1 MRLKYLQFA
10 KMFENVLKKL
20 INSYLN
26 FKKKKM
32 SLPLMEKKTLIERK
46 SLKMHSKTKHMM
58 IRVKQAGK
66 TGRSENYTY
75 QSQS

>member
-26 FKKKKM
+26 FKKKNVAATDGKEN
-32 SLPLMEKKTLIERK
+32 SDRK
-46 SLKMHSKTKHMM
+46 
-58 IRVKQAGK
+58 
-66 TGRSENYTY
+66 ENL
-75 QSQS
+75 